1 MLIACFCHRVC
12 VEDETVAETA
22 ILLHSLGR
30 LTNCVH
36 VSTGFDYESVGGWC
50 MVIVLTVVMV
60 TLVYVQRDRIG
71 LVYFYKPPVIVPS
84 ALR

>member
-1 MLIACFCHRVC
+1 MMNCFCYRVC

-22 ILLHSLGR
+22 ILLHSLDR

-36 VSTGFDYESVGGWC
+36 VSTGLDYESFGGWC
-50 MVIVLTVVMV
+50 VVIMLMVVMV
-60 TLVYVQRDRIG
+60 ALVYVQRDRIG
-71 LVYFYKPPVIVPS
+71 LVYFYKPPVIVPL